1 MKASRG
7 WWKTGASRAVS
18 KITLELQAESGFA
31 VGRAVFPTLLG
42 THIISMQGWVVNE
55 DQASSRSGAGLF
67 LSYMKLRFL
76 G

>member
-1 MKASRG
+1 MKNDDEDSSLRVNGLWKASRG

-42 THIISMQGWVVNE
+42 THIISMQ
-55 DQASSRSGAGLF
+55 
-67 LSYMKLRFL
+67 
-76 G
+76 